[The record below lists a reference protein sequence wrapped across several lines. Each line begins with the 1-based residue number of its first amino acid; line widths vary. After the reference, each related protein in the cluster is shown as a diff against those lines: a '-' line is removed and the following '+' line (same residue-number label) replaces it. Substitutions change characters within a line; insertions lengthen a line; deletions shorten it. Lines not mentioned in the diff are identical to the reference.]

1 MKMYPRLSVI
11 VLKLACLASGT
22 AFADQPFKPL
32 ESFAAEGNRL
42 DIKMTADTISA
53 LTTPPYAIGG
63 YVVTQADRL
72 RVCDKAG
79 GRCADAYGG
88 ALLHLEPGDTLGI
101 ELVNTIAHSGTQ
113 SSCMAMDSGDAG
125 LLNLHTHG
133 LLVPPYAHVAAAQP
147 VFGDNVFHCVA
158 DQAAASGNVLA
169 KQMRYEIVIPKS
181 HPLGINWIH
190 PHVHGLAKQQVS
202 SGMTSM
208 IEIGQ
213 AGQQLCRQTLGGG
226 KACAPIDA
234 ANVKH
239 MLLKDAQLV
248 PNGTAYAVRA
258 DEDADFCGPN
268 KFDLVAN
275 QGECLGANGGRWVF
289 TINNVKLPTWSIPA
303 ESYEIWRIQNAS
315 ALVTYRLGLR
325 ARFPTVDTEET
336 AKFQVL
342 GMDGAGLVP
351 SDASDQAT
359 LPYATNVLL
368 MPSSRIDLLVQA
380 PAKNTRSAEYVL
392 VDEAYQAGSA
402 PSDAD
407 IWPHIALATVKLQ
420 TNANTF
426 TAVAEP
432 PPLPTS
438 LFLAFSAPD
447 PAKVD
452 AALQANCANLDTATD
467 TQRDF
472 YRAHLHVGENSGW
485 HRRIYFA
492 LLDPDFALAST
503 LVDPNGNEFDL
514 LGNPLASNADVKLD
528 VFQLMG
534 DKTNLCVA
542 KNAAPEVWELVNVSA
557 EVHNFHIHQL
567 KFEPVRKAGEML
579 DMRAPSAAD
588 AVLIPDELL
597 FKRGMLDLMHDVIV
611 VPRGSS
617 FPTGDHPDRQG
628 CLTSVEKSG
637 DHLLLK
643 RSDPANACTGTG
655 LAGDLSGMIK
665 VRIVFDG
672 EQFKAGDDGAGKV
685 EFAKFVYHC
694 HILEHEDKGM
704 MASITV
710 IDPKAIH

>member
-1 MKMYPRLSVI
+1 MSRRLPAI
-11 VLKLACLASGT
+11 ALMLACLAPGT
-22 AFADQPFKPL
+22 ALAADPFKPL
-32 ESFAAEGNRL
+32 ETFNAAGNRL
-42 DIKMTADTISA
+42 DVKMTADTISA

-63 YVVTQADRL
+63 YVVTRANRL
-72 RVCDKAG
+72 QVCDKAG
-79 GRCADAYGG
+79 AHCADAYQG

-101 ELVNTIAHSGTQ
+101 DLVNTMTHSGAQ
-113 SSCMAMDSGDAG
+113 SSCMAMDTSDAG

-133 LLVPPYAHVAAAQP
+133 LLVPPYAHSAAAQP
-147 VFGDNVFHCVA
+147 VFGDTVFHCVA
-158 DQAAASGNVLA
+158 DQPAASGSVLA
-169 KQMRYEIVIPKS
+169 KRMRYEIAIPKS

-213 AGQQLCRQTLGGG
+213 AGQQLCRQTQGGG
-226 KACAPIDA
+226 RACAPIDA
-234 ANVKH
+234 ARVKH

-248 PNGTAYAVRA
+248 PNDTGYAVNA

-268 KFDLVAN
+268 KFDVVAN

-289 TINNVKLPTWSIPA
+289 TINNVKMPAWNIPA
-303 ESYEIWRIQNAS
+303 NGYEIWRIQNAS
-315 ALVTYRLGLR
+315 ALVTYRLSLR

-336 AKFQVL
+336 AKFQIL
-342 GMDGAGLVP
+342 GMDGAGLAP
-351 SDASDQAT
+351 SGASGQAT
-359 LPYATNVLL
+359 LPYSTEVLL
-368 MPSSRIDLLVQA
+368 MPSSRIDLLVQT
-380 PAKNTRSAEYVL
+380 PAKNTRSADYVL

-407 IWPHIALATVKLQ
+407 IWPHIALATVTLQ
-420 TNANTF
+420 TNPNTL
-426 TAVAEP
+426 TAMAEP

-438 LFLAFSAPD
+438 PFLALSAPD

-452 AALQANCANLDTATD
+452 TAMQANCAKLDTATQA
-467 TQRDF
+467 QRDF
-472 YRAHLHVGENSGW
+472 YRAHLHVAENSGW
-485 HRRIYFA
+485 RRRIYFA
-492 LLDPDFALAST
+492 LIDPDFALGNT
-503 LVDPNGNEFDL
+503 LVDPNGKEFDL
-514 LGNPLASNADVKLD
+514 LGNPLVSNADVPLD
-528 VFQLMG
+528 IFQLMG

-542 KNAAPEVWELVNVSA
+542 KNAGPEVWELVNVSA

-579 DMRAPSAAD
+579 DMRAQSAAD

-597 FKRGMLDLMHDVIV
+597 FRSGTLDLMHDVIV

-617 FPTGDHPDRQG
+617 FPKADNPDHQG
-628 CLTSVEKSG
+628 CRTSVKKSG
-637 DHLLLK
+637 NQLLLK

-655 LAGDLSGMIK
+655 AAGDLSGMIK

-672 EQFKAGDDGAGKV
+672 QQFKAGDDGAGNV
-685 EFAKFVYHC
+685 QFAKFVYHC

-710 IDPKAIH
+710 IDPQAIH